1 MKTGFVMTL
10 VKTGKLQNFIR
21 SMNSHELV
29 DKVWPVY
36 GDYDVVIQVKS
47 ETREQI
53 KDFAKNV
60 KNHEDVSKVS
70 TLLGSS
76 L

>member
-10 VKTGKLQNFIR
+10 VKTGKLQNFIK
-21 SMNSHELV
+21 SMDTHELI
-29 DKVWPVY
+29 DKIWPVY
-36 GDYDVVIQVKS
+36 GDYDVMIQVSS

-60 KNHEDVSKVS
+60 KKHEDVSKVS
-70 TLLGSS
+70 TLLESG